1 MNAIKV
7 FIWTILVLAF
17 LGLVTGCS
25 VTTLR
30 CGIDGDSS
38 FVDLTSAPQDI
49 SANSRNYAQL
59 CGFAYEVEE
68 PET

>member
-1 MNAIKV
+1 MRTLIRG
-7 FIWTILVLAF
+7 FIWIMVGSAL
-17 LGLVTGCS
+17 LGLVVGCS

-30 CGIDGDSS
+30 CGIDGDSI

-59 CGFAYEVEE
+59 CGFAYEGDEDD
-68 PET
+68 